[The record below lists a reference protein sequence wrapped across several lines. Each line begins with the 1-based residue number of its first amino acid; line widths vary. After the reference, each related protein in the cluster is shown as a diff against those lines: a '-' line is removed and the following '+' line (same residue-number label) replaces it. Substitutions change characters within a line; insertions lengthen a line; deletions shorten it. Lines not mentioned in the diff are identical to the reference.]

1 VRAFNENPAKSPSS
15 QKIGLRSCA
24 WASRNGKG
32 RLRATRLNESC
43 ISFEPEVEAEPLTR
57 SLKAFGRII
66 FLATLATIGVLLGSF
81 SPSLGFADMF
91 QHSVHEKCGNQ
102 ASMLQF
108 SILSSDSTASGNR
121 AFSGSCSFDYGISL
135 SQTSASVV
143 QGTNVSITVS
153 VSLSRGV
160 AGPVD
165 LSLRQIPDGL
175 KLGLNPSSGEPPFD
189 SRLSLS
195 AGPVSPIGSFTIIV
209 MGSSP
214 TAGVRSAS
222 LSLIVRQAV
231 HDVAI
236 LDLKAPAAGKPGDLL
251 DVNVTVASYGPFM
264 ETVEVQLL
272 ANNTRVLAVES
283 LSVKSFS
290 TSIVGLLWNT
300 AGYPAS
306 TYELSAI
313 ALPVQG
319 ETNLENN
326 SVGHAIVKLT
336 ERPTGPAPSS
346 SLTGLGLG
354 TEAVILVSL
363 GEALLG
369 LFIIG
374 RRISGKPRKPV
385 TKTKR

>member
-1 VRAFNENPAKSPSS
+1 M
-15 QKIGLRSCA
+15 
-24 WASRNGKG
+24 
-32 RLRATRLNESC
+32 
-43 ISFEPEVEAEPLTR
+43 
-57 SLKAFGRII
+57 
-66 FLATLATIGVLLGSF
+66 GVLLGSF

-91 QHSVHEKCGNQ
+91 QHSIHDKCGNE
-102 ASMLQF
+102 ASIVQF

-189 SRLSLS
+189 SQLSIS

-209 MGSSP
+209 TGSSP

-222 LSLIVRQAV
+222 LSLTVRQAV

-251 DVNVTVASYGPFM
+251 DVNVTVASYGPFA
-264 ETVEVQLL
+264 ETVQVQLL
-272 ANNTRVLAVES
+272 ANKTRILAVES

-290 TSIVGLLWNT
+290 TSIVDLVWNT

-306 TYELSAI
+306 TYELSAL

-326 SVGHAIVKLT
+326 SHGHAVVKLT
-336 ERPTGPAPSS
+336 EPSTGPTPSS
-346 SLTGLGLG
+346 SLTGLSLG
-354 TEAVILVSL
+354 TKTVILVSL

-374 RRISGKPRKPV
+374 RRLSRNPRKPV

>member
-1 VRAFNENPAKSPSS
+1 MNQRPIVRA
-15 QKIGLRSCA
+15 R
-24 WASRNGKG
+24 G
-32 RLRATRLNESC
+32 RIETLMSL
-43 ISFEPEVEAEPLTR
+43 
-57 SLKAFGRII
+57 LKAVSGLIFFAII
-66 FLATLATIGVLLGSF
+66 ATIALVGSF
-81 SPSLGFADMF
+81 SPSLGFADVF
-91 QHSVHEKCGNQ
+91 GQSHARCRNE
-102 ASMLQF
+102 APLLQ
-108 SILSSDSTASGNR
+108 LSTPSTDSEAFGNR
-121 AFSGSCSFDYGISL
+121 ASSRSCFDYSISL
-135 SQTSASVV
+135 SQTSASLD
-143 QGTNVSITVS
+143 QGTSISITVS

-306 TYELSAI
+306 TY
-313 ALPVQG
+313 
-319 ETNLENN
+319 
-326 SVGHAIVKLT
+326 
-336 ERPTGPAPSS
+336 
-346 SLTGLGLG
+346 
-354 TEAVILVSL
+354 
-363 GEALLG
+363 
-369 LFIIG
+369 
-374 RRISGKPRKPV
+374 
-385 TKTKR
+385 

>member
-1 VRAFNENPAKSPSS
+1 
-15 QKIGLRSCA
+15 
-24 WASRNGKG
+24 
-32 RLRATRLNESC
+32 
-43 ISFEPEVEAEPLTR
+43 

-195 AGPVSPIGSFTIIV
+195 AGPVSPFGSFTIIV
-209 MGSSP
+209 TGSSP
-214 TAGVRSAS
+214 TAGVWCC
-222 LSLIVRQAV
+222 LLYLLVR
-231 HDVAI
+231 
-236 LDLKAPAAGKPGDLL
+236 
-251 DVNVTVASYGPFM
+251 
-264 ETVEVQLL
+264 
-272 ANNTRVLAVES
+272 LAVND
-283 LSVKSFS
+283 L
-290 TSIVGLLWNT
+290 
-300 AGYPAS
+300 
-306 TYELSAI
+306 
-313 ALPVQG
+313 
-319 ETNLENN
+319 
-326 SVGHAIVKLT
+326 
-336 ERPTGPAPSS
+336 
-346 SLTGLGLG
+346 
-354 TEAVILVSL
+354 VIL
-363 GEALLG
+363 LLKSWDN
-369 LFIIG
+369 
-374 RRISGKPRKPV
+374 RIQG
-385 TKTKR
+385 